1 MQTITRRFVLAAS
14 VAVAGS
20 AFGLSPA
27 TAQTNYPNQTISMI
41 CAFPAGSG
49 ADVIV
54 RFFAEKIAKVSGA
67 TIIVENKPGAGGN
80 IAGQYVTRSKP
91 DGYTIFFHTGSAVA
105 GNMHMFKT
113 PPFDVVKDLQVAA
126 TVNKQPHMIA
136 VPISSPIKTMK
147 ELTEYLKKEG
157 SNASYAI
164 NNTSGKVLAAIYKQE
179 AGLDTVEVAYKSSA
193 DSMNDIL
200 SGAMAFA
207 AQDPVFSLSQLREGR
222 YRLLAVSSAKRIP
235 GAPDVPTMTESG
247 YPMDQV
253 GWFAMMVPSATPKD
267 IVDKINGWT
276 RQVLAQE
283 DVKKFVTDQGGDVF
297 VSTPKEGQ
305 EYLKKEVAAWAGY
318 VKIANIPQQ

>member
-1 MQTITRRFVLAAS
+1 MQTITRRFMLAAS
-14 VAVAGS
+14 VAVAGC
-20 AFGLSPA
+20 AFGLPPA
-27 TAQTNYPNQTISMI
+27 AAQANYPNQTISMI

-54 RFFAEKIAKVSGA
+54 RYFAEKIAKVSGA

-136 VPISSPIKTMK
+136 VPVSSPITTMK
-147 ELTEYLKKEG
+147 ELTEYLKKQG

-179 AGLDTVEVAYKSSA
+179 AGLETVEVAYKSSA
-193 DSMNDIL
+193 D
-200 SGAMAFA
+200 
-207 AQDPVFSLSQLREGR
+207 R
-222 YRLLAVSSAKRIP
+222 
-235 GAPDVPTMTESG
+235 
-247 YPMDQV
+247 
-253 GWFAMMVPSATPKD
+253 
-267 IVDKINGWT
+267 
-276 RQVLAQE
+276 
-283 DVKKFVTDQGGDVF
+283 
-297 VSTPKEGQ
+297 
-305 EYLKKEVAAWAGY
+305 
-318 VKIANIPQQ
+318 

>member
-1 MQTITRRFVLAAS
+1 MQNITRRFVLAAS
-14 VAVAGS
+14 VALAGT

-27 TAQTNYPNQTISMI
+27 AAQADYPSQTISMI

-54 RFFAEKIAKVSGA
+54 RFFAEKISKLSGA

-80 IAGQYVTRSKP
+80 IAAEYVARAKP
-91 DGYTIFFHTGSAVA
+91 DGYTIFFHTGSAIA
-105 GNMHMFKT
+105 GNMHMFKK
-113 PPFDVVKDLQVAA
+113 PPIDVVKDLQVAA
-126 TVNKQPHMIA
+126 TINKQPHMIA
-136 VPISSPIKTMK
+136 VPVSSPIKNIK

-157 SNASYAI
+157 SNASYAV

-179 AGLDTVEVAYKSSA
+179 AGLETVEVSYKSSA
-193 DSMNDIL
+193 DSMNDVM

-207 AQDPVFSLSQLREGR
+207 AQDPVFSLAQLREGR
-222 YRLLAVSSAKRIP
+222 YRLLAVSSGKRIP
-235 GAPDVPTMTESG
+235 GAPEVPTMTEEG

-253 GWFAMMVPSATPKD
+253 GWFAMMVPSETPKE
-267 IVDKINGWT
+267 VVGKINGWT
-276 RQVLAQE
+276 KQVLGQD

-297 VSTPKEGQ
+297 VSTPEEGQ
-305 EYLKKEVAAWAGY
+305 EYLKKEVAAWADY

>member
-1 MQTITRRFVLAAS
+1 MHNVTRRFMLAMSA
-14 VAVAGS
+14 ALATTVAGLSS
-20 AFGLSPA
+20 AA
-27 TAQTNYPNQTISMI
+27 AQANYPSQTISFI

-54 RFFAEKIAKVSGA
+54 RYFAEKIAKQSGA

-80 IAGQYVTRSKP
+80 IAGQYVARAKP
-91 DGYTIFFHTGSAVA
+91 DGYTVFFHTGSAVA
-105 GNMHMFKT
+105 GNMHMFKN

-126 TVNKQPHMIA
+126 TINKQPHMIA
-136 VPISSPIKTMK
+136 VPVSSPIKSMK
-147 ELTEYLKKEG
+147 ELTDFLKKEG

-179 AGLDTVEVAYKSSA
+179 AGLETVEVSYKSSA
-193 DSMNDIL
+193 DSINDIM
-200 SGAMAFA
+200 SGNMAFA

-235 GAPDVPTMTESG
+235 GAPDVPTMTEAG

-253 GWFAMMVPSATPKD
+253 GWFAMMVPSATPKE

-276 RQVLAQE
+276 KQVLSQD
-283 DVKKFVTDQGGDVF
+283 DVRKFVTDQGGDVF
-297 VSTPKEGQ
+297 VSTPTEGQ
-305 EYLKKEVAAWAGY
+305 DYLKKEVAAWADY

>member
-1 MQTITRRFVLAAS
+1 MHNVTRRFMLAAS
-14 VAVAGS
+14 AALATT

-27 TAQTNYPNQTISMI
+27 AAQANYPSQTISFI

-54 RFFAEKIAKVSGA
+54 RYFAEKISKLSGA

-80 IAGQYVTRSKP
+80 IAGQYVARAKP
-91 DGYTIFFHTGSAVA
+91 DGYTVFFHTGSAVA
-105 GNMHMFKT
+105 GNMHMFKN

-136 VPISSPIKTMK
+136 VPVSSPIKSMK
-147 ELTEYLKKEG
+147 ELTEFLKKEG

-179 AGLDTVEVAYKSSA
+179 AGLETVEVSYKSSA
-193 DSMNDIL
+193 DSMNDIM
-200 SGAMAFA
+200 SGNMAFA

-235 GAPDVPTMTESG
+235 GAPDVPTMTEAG

-253 GWFAMMVPSATPKD
+253 GWFAMMVPSATPKE
-267 IVDKINGWT
+267 IVDKINSWT
-276 RQVLAQE
+276 KDVLGQE
-283 DVKKFVTDQGGDVF
+283 DVKKFVTDQGGDIF
-297 VSTPKEGQ
+297 ISTPAEGQ
-305 EYLKKEVAAWAGY
+305 DYLKKEVAAWADY

>member
-1 MQTITRRFVLAAS
+1 MQKITRRFMLAAS
-14 VAVAGS
+14 LAFGGS
-20 AFGLSPA
+20 FLGLSPA
-27 TAQTNYPNQTISMI
+27 AAQADFPSQTISMI

-54 RFFAEKIAKVSGA
+54 RYFAEKIAKLSGA

-80 IAGQYVTRSKP
+80 IAAEYVARAKP

-105 GNMHMFKT
+105 GNMHMFKK
-113 PPFDVVKDLQVAA
+113 PPIDVVKDLQIAA
-126 TVNKQPHMIA
+126 TINKQPHMIA
-136 VPISSPIKTMK
+136 VPVSSPIKNMK

-157 SNASYAI
+157 SNASYAV
-164 NNTSGKVLAAIYKQE
+164 NNTSGKVLAAIYKE
-179 AGLDTVEVAYKSSA
+179 KAGLETVEVSYKSSA
-193 DSMNDIL
+193 DTMNDIM
-200 SGAMAFA
+200 SGAMTFA

-235 GAPDVPTMTESG
+235 GAPDVPTMTEEG

-253 GWFAMMVPSATPKD
+253 GWFAMMVPSETPKD

-276 RQVLAQE
+276 KEVLSQD
-283 DVKKFVTDQGGDVF
+283 DVRKFVTDQGGDVF
-297 VSTPKEGQ
+297 ISTPDEGQ
-305 EYLKKEVAAWAGY
+305 EYLKKEVAAWADY